1 MSVINDH
8 DRLQSASTPELL
20 TAHQRSTSEL
30 ASSFTSSQ
38 EFNVD
43 ETPFVKG
50 IQIFRVYDFFGRNSG
65 TPPVGG

>member
-1 MSVINDH
+1 MIMIDFN
-8 DRLQSASTPELL
+8 
-20 TAHQRSTSEL
+20 HQPALIDSTSTSAEV

-43 ETPFVKG
+43 ETLFGQG

-65 TPPVGG
+65 TPPVKRSRRSDQ